1 MKKRLILGLTV
12 LFVALGSLVACGS
25 DEKTAE
31 ETGVLETETEDVKM
45 EAGFYWTITPEMEIT
60 ETVSGVTEEFVYA
73 EETESLMQQ
82 TETDGLVAEQDNEE
96 KEDILVN
103 ELEAVPEG
111 TELIFTEMYTT
122 DRVNMRVQPT
132 TEARIYK
139 TVEAH
144 TVVQAVDKVKDEASG
159 NEWCRIVID
168 NNYCYIASRYLKEKS
183 EGENGYLVVIDAG
196 HQGKGNSEKEPIGPG
211 ATEMKAKVASGTSG
225 ATSGLKE
232 YELTLQVSLK
242 LQKELENRGYQV
254 IMIRTSNDVDISN
267 AERAEIANNAEADAF
282 IRIHANGSENTSVSG
297 AMTICQTE
305 SNPYNAALHG
315 TSKDLSTK
323 VLDELV
329 AATGCRKERVWETDT
344 MSGINWCQV
353 PVTIVEMGYMTNPTE
368 DALMATEDYQNK
380 ITTGIAN
387 GLDRFFYE

>member
-12 LFVALGSLVACGS
+12 LIIALGSLVACGS
-25 DEKTAE
+25 DEKAAVE
-31 ETGVLETETEDVKM
+31 EDVLETGTDDVKM
-45 EAGFYWTITPEMEIT
+45 EAGFYWTVTPEMEIT
-60 ETVSGVTEEFVYA
+60 ETIP
-73 EETESLMQQ
+73 EETEESVYYEDTKKVTQK
-82 TETDGLVAEQDNEE
+82 TEISVEEATGNETEAVDNSM
-96 KEDILVN
+96 N

-111 TELIFTEMYTT
+111 TELVFTEMYTT

-144 TVVQAVDKVKDEASG
+144 TVVQAVDKVKDEESG
-159 NEWCRIVID
+159 DEWCRIVSD

-183 EGENGYLVVIDAG
+183 ESENGYLVVIDAG

-254 IMIRTSNDVDISN
+254 LMIRTSNDVDISN

-329 AATGCRKERVWETDT
+329 AVTGCRKERVWETDT

-368 DALMATEDYQNK
+368 DALMATADYQNK
-380 ITTGIAN
+380 IITGIAN
-387 GLDRFFYE
+387 GIDRFFYE